1 MDPELVEMKSLLL
14 RDLDAM
20 RDEVRA
26 SADRGILFTS
36 PAGVSNPV
44 GSLALHVAGNL
55 QHYIGAVLGSSGYLR
70 RRDEEFSCRCGYEQ
84 VLRELEQARAVVETL
99 LPQLPQ
105 EAFDGPYPLAIEG
118 RTLSARTF
126 LWRLTVHLSYHL
138 GQAATLRRS
147 LAT

>member
-70 RRDEEFSCRCGYEQ
+70 RRDEEFSCRCGSEQ
-84 VLRELEQARAVVETL
+84 VLRELEQARAVVETI

-138 GQAATLRRS
+138 GQATTLRRS

>member
-70 RRDEEFSCRCGYEQ
+70 RRDEEFSCRCGSEQ
-84 VLRELEQARAVVETL
+84 VLRELEQARAVVETI

>member
-70 RRDEEFSCRCGYEQ
+70 RRDEEFSCRCGSEQ

-138 GQAATLRRS
+138 GQATTLRRS